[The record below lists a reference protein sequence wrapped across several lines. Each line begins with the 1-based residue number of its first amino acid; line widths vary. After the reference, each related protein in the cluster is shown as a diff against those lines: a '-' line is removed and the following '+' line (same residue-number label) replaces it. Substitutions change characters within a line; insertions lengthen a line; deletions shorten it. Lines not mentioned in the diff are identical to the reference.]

1 MSSPSLRYYS
11 PAPSDQVFDAEVD
24 LAIYGATMAGLMAG
38 IEARSRGLNV
48 LIVNPGSHV
57 GGMTRSGLGWT
68 DFGNPY
74 VFGVL
79 EGDFYSRLGR
89 NRDGRNGMLW
99 TFEPSAAS
107 AVVREMIAES
117 GLRIAHGFYVD
128 QVFKERAVISQVR
141 STAGSVVRAS
151 WFIDA
156 SYEGDLMARAGV
168 ESAAGREDNAE
179 FGETYNGFQV
189 RDLNQFELPVDPY
202 VVPGRPGSG
211 LIPGVHHAAELP
223 QPGSGDNL
231 VQAYNFRLCMTRRPE
246 LAVPFPQPADY
257 DESRY
262 ELLARY
268 FEAGWRMDLC
278 PDGTFMKFDEVGN
291 GKTDTNN
298 GGAFSSDFIGG
309 SWEFPGASYAER
321 ERIFQEHVRYHQGLL
336 WFLQTSPRVPDSV
349 AQAMRN
355 YGLAGDEF
363 TDTGHWPPQLYI
375 RECRRLRGLET
386 VTERHCFGKTGGDF
400 PAALGAY
407 SMDSHNCQRV
417 VSGGVVRN
425 EGDVQVHLPAPYE
438 IPFRAMVPRPAEC
451 TNLIVPVCLSATHI
465 AYGSVRMEPVF
476 MALGQAA
483 GLAAA
488 VGLRR
493 GMRAQDLGAAEL
505 EASML
510 AARMVF
516 RLGQLKQE
524 ERRNHNGNPAVPAPG
539 DAATLHSV

>member
-57 GGMTRSGLGWT
+57 GGMTTSGLGWT
-68 DFGNPY
+68 DFGNPS
-74 VFGVL
+74 VVGGL
-79 EGDFYSRLGR
+79 ARDFYSRLGR

-168 ESAAGREDNAE
+168 DSAAGREDNAE
-179 FGETYNGFQV
+179 FGETYNGFQL

-268 FEAGWRMDLC
+268 FEAGWRMDLR

>member
-11 PAPSDQVFDAEVD
+11 PASSDQAFDAEVD
-24 LAIYGATMAGLMAG
+24 LMIYGATMAGLMAG
-38 IEARSRGLNV
+38 MEARRHGLDV
-48 LIVNPGSHV
+48 LIVNPGRHV
-57 GGMTRSGLGWT
+57 GGMTTSGLGWT
-68 DFGNPY
+68 DFGNPS
-74 VFGVL
+74 VVGGL
-79 EGDFYSRLGR
+79 ARDFYCRLGR

-107 AVVREMIAES
+107 TVVRDMITES
-117 GLRIAHGFYVD
+117 GLKISHGFYID
-128 QVFKERAVISQVR
+128 QVFKEGPVIKQAR
-141 STAGSVVRAS
+141 STTGSIVRAL

-156 SYEGDLMARAGV
+156 SYEGDLLARAGV
-168 ESAAGREDNAE
+168 DFATGREGNSE
-179 FGETYNGFQV
+179 FGETCNGFQL
-189 RDLNQFELPVDPY
+189 RDLNQFEFPVDPY
-202 VVPGRPGSG
+202 VVPGRPGTG
-211 LIPGVHHAAELP
+211 LIPGVHHPGELP
-223 QPGSGDNL
+223 RSGSGDNL
-231 VQAYNFRLCMTRRPE
+231 VQAYNFRLCMTRRPD
-246 LAVPFPQPADY
+246 LAVPFPRPADY

-268 FEAGWRMDLC
+268 FEAGWRMDLRS
-278 PDGTFMKFDEVGN
+278 DGTFMKFDEVGS

-321 ERIFQEHVRYHQGLL
+321 EHIFQEHVRYHQGLL
-336 WFLQTSPRVPDSV
+336 WFLQTSRRVPDSV

-363 TDTGHWPPQLYI
+363 TDTGNWPPQLYI

-386 VTERHCFGKTGGDF
+386 VTERHCFGEIVGGL

-417 VSGGVVRN
+417 LSEGMVKN

-451 TNLIVPVCLSATHI
+451 TNLLVPVCLSATHI

-488 VGLRR
+488 VGLQR
-493 GMRAQDLGAAEL
+493 GIRAQDLGSAEL
-505 EASML
+505 EESMR

-516 RLGQLKQE
+516 RLGQLKRD
-524 ERRNHNGNPAVPAPG
+524 ERRNHNGNPAVPIPE
-539 DAATLHSV
+539 DPATLHSV